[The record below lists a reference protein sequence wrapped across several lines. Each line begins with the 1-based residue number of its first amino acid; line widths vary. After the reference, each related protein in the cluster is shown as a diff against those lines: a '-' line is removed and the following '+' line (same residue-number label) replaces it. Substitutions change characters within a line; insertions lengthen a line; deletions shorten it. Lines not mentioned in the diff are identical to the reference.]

1 MPSINDLLV
10 PFLSGSA
17 PTQTNAQQQTSLQN
31 SPTLASSNIVALT
44 SPTLVRAGNTRI
56 FSYNIQNPNAAAVF
70 LQFFNAA
77 SVGAVTLGTT
87 TPTDWLAIPPSGVLD
102 GFWGYSPMYPA
113 GVVVAATTTPNG
125 ATLATTGLPVS
136 LGII

>member
-1 MPSINDLLV
+1 MPSIADLLV
-10 PFLSGSA
+10 PYLSGNGPS
-17 PTQTNAQQQTSLQN
+17 PTSAQQQATLQN
-31 SPTLASSNIVALT
+31 SPTLASSNILALT
-44 SPTLVRAGNTRI
+44 GATLVRAGNTRV
-56 FSYNIQNPNAAAVF
+56 FSYNVQNPNASPVF

-87 TPTDWLAIPPSGVLD
+87 TPTDWLAVPASGVLD
-102 GFWGYSPMYPA
+102 GFWMYSPMYPA

-125 ATLATTGLPVS
+125 ATVASTGLPVS

>member
-10 PFLSGSA
+10 PFLSGNAPSA
-17 PTQTNAQQQTSLQN
+17 TNAQQQTTLQN
-31 SPTLASSNIVALT
+31 SPTLASSNITALT
-44 SPTLVRAGNTRI
+44 GATLVRTGNTRI
-56 FSYNIQNPNAAAVF
+56 FSYNVQNPNAAPIF

-87 TPTDWLAIPPSGVLD
+87 PPTDWLAIPASGVLD
-102 GFWGYSPMYPA
+102 GFWMYSPMYPT
-113 GVVVAATTTPNG
+113 GVVVAATTTSTG
-125 ATLATTGLPVS
+125 ATVASTGLPVS